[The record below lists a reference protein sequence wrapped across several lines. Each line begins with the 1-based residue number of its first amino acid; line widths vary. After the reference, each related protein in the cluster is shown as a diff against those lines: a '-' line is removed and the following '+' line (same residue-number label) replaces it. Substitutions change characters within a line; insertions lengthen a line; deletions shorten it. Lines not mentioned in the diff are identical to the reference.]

1 MASAHSFAHLL
12 APGRIGTLETRNR
25 IVMAPM
31 GSNLAEKD
39 GYVGERITRYY
50 EARARGGVGLI
61 IVGVGAIAFPV
72 GACIP
77 NQVAISDDVFLPGLR
92 DLTDRVHNHGAKI
105 AIQLQHAGKV
115 ATQDISAGRP
125 LWVPAV
131 PSVAAGDLLNDLTPS
146 EVQGVIGYMLQPGSR
161 LAFHAMTTDDIRA
174 VIERFA
180 TAADRARRAGFDG
193 VEIHAAH
200 GYLISAFLSPASNTR
215 SDEYGGP
222 LENRTRLL
230 VETIR
235 AVKQRVG
242 AGFPVWCRLD
252 AKEFHITN
260 GITVEDAQ
268 RTAEIA
274 VAAGADAIHVS
285 AYADPTS
292 GVAFTDAPL
301 VHEPC
306 GYVALAAAIKRRI
319 DVPVI
324 VVGRIEPDEADESVA
339 AGKADFIAMARKL
352 LADPQ
357 LPEKLR
363 SGRPAAVRPCIYC
376 YTCVGQIFLGQPTR
390 CAVNPATGHEAEFEM
405 TPAARPK
412 QVLVVGGGPGG
423 LEVARVAAVRGHRV
437 TLCERSNRLGGA
449 LHFASLVYDANAALL
464 DYLETRVRGL
474 TVDIRLGKNVTF
486 GDIEDIRPDV
496 VVIAVGGRPV
506 TPAIPGIDGPNVLG
520 VERLHDLVSAG
531 GGELAGRRVAVIGGG
546 RMGIEI
552 ATFLSKRSREV
563 SVLEAGKVLAVEMA
577 LPRRWRAL
585 HEARAH
591 GVRLL
596 TEVRVESISDAGV
609 LFEQNGEHRTVAADL
624 VVVAAGVE
632 GNRGL
637 AEALQGLGI
646 DVHLVGDCTGRTGI
660 EGALHDAARV
670 GRAI

>member
-1 MASAHSFAHLL
+1 MASARSFAHLL

-77 NQVAISDDVFLPGLR
+77 NQVAISDDAFLPGLR
-92 DLTDRVHNHGAKI
+92 DLTDRVHHHGAKI

-115 ATQDISAGRP
+115 ATQDISVGRP

-161 LAFHAMTTDDIRA
+161 LAFHTMTTADIRA

-180 TAADRARRAGFDG
+180 AAADRARRAGFDG

-215 SDEYGGP
+215 SDAYGGP

-268 RTAEIA
+268 RTAELA
-274 VAAGADAIHVS
+274 VAVGADAIHVS

-301 VHEPC
+301 VHERC

-324 VVGRIEPDEADESVA
+324 VVGRIEPDEADESIG

-352 LADPQ
+352 LADPE
-357 LPEKLR
+357 LPNKLAA
-363 SGRPAAVRPCIYC
+363 GRAAAVRPCIYC

-390 CAVNPATGHEAEFEM
+390 CAVNPATGREADFAVE
-405 TPAARPK
+405 PAARPK
-412 QVLVVGGGPGG
+412 HVLVVGGGPGG
-423 LEVARVAAVRGHRV
+423 MEVARLVALRGHRV
-437 TLCERSNRLGGA
+437 TLCERGNQLGGA
-449 LHFASLVYDANAALL
+449 LRFASLVYDATAALL
-464 DYLETRVRGL
+464 EYLETQVRTL
-474 TVDIRLGKNVTF
+474 PIDVRLGHGITPSDVRE
-486 GDIEDIRPDV
+486 IQPDV
-496 VVIAVGGRPV
+496 VVVAVGGRHV
-506 TPAIPGIDGPNVLG
+506 KPAVPGIERANVLDG
-520 VERLHDLVSAG
+520 ERLYDIVSTGDLESV
-531 GGELAGRRVAVIGGG
+531 GRRVAVLGGG
-546 RMGIEI
+546 RMGIEV
-552 ATFLSKRSREV
+552 AAFLSERGREV
-563 SVLEAGKVLAVEMA
+563 SVLEGAKVLAVEMA

-585 HEARAH
+585 YELRQR

-596 TEVRVESISDAGV
+596 TEVRIEAITDDGV
-609 LFEQNGEHRTVAADL
+609 LYEQNGERTTLPAD
-624 VVVAAGVE
+624 VVVIAGRTE
-632 GNRGL
+632 ENREL
-637 AEALQGLGI
+637 ADALQGLGVE
-646 DVHLVGDCTGRTGI
+646 VHRVGDCARAAYI
-660 EGALHDAARV
+660 EGALEDAARV
-670 GRAI
+670 GRSI